1 MSRKVNQIFGS
12 DKDTETLTLSNLK
25 SVVLSSFYFDK
36 LDDLFTSLKVGS
48 NEVKYKEVSTSVDG
62 DTDVVVSISPSNTVE
77 KVVIGQEEIIPSD
90 IVEFWSDES
99 SIIIETSTGVF
110 KIVRASG
117 NSFSRLSDE
126 LVSQSRGKVLVSS
139 WEGM

>member
-1 MSRKVNQIFGS
+1 MSYKVNQIFGS
-12 DKDTETLTLSNLK
+12 DKDTETLTLSNLR

-48 NEVKYKEVSTSVDG
+48 NEVKYKEVSTSAGD
-62 DTDVVVSISPSNTVE
+62 DTDVVISISPDNTVE
-77 KVVIGQEEIIPSD
+77 KVVIGQEEIVPSD

-99 SIIIETSTGVF
+99 TILIETSTGVF
-110 KIVRASG
+110 KIVRASD
-117 NSFSRLSDE
+117 NLFSRLSGE
-126 LVSQSRGKVLVSS
+126 LVSQSQDKALVSS

>member
-1 MSRKVNQIFGS
+1 MSHKVNQIFGS

-48 NEVKYKEVSTSVDG
+48 NEVKYKEVSTSVDA
-62 DTDVVVSISPSNTVE
+62 DTDIVISISPDNMVE

-90 IVEFWSDES
+90 IVKFWSDES
-99 SIIIETSTGVF
+99 SIIIETSNGVF
-110 KIVRASG
+110 KIVRASC
-117 NSFSRLSDE
+117 NSFTRLSDE
-126 LVSQSRGKVLVSS
+126 LVSQSRDKVLVSS

>member
-62 DTDVVVSISPSNTVE
+62 DTDVVVRISPSNTVE

-126 LVSQSRGKVLVSS
+126 LVSQSRDKVLVSS

>member
-1 MSRKVNQIFGS
+1 MSHKVNQIFGS
-12 DKDTETLTLSNLK
+12 DKDTETLALSNLK

-48 NEVKYKEVSTSVDG
+48 NEVKYKEVSTSVDD
-62 DTDVVVSISPSNTVE
+62 DTDIVISISPDNTIE
-77 KVVIGQEEIIPSD
+77 KVVIGQEEIVPSD

-110 KIVRASG
+110 KIVRASD

-126 LVSQSRGKVLVSS
+126 LVSQSRDKVLVSS

>member
-12 DKDTETLTLSNLK
+12 DKETETLTLSNLK

-48 NEVKYKEVSTSVDG
+48 NEVKYKEVSTSVDD
-62 DTDVVVSISPSNTVE
+62 DTDVVIRISPDNTIE
-77 KVVIGQEEIIPSD
+77 KVVIGQEEIVPSD

-110 KIVRASG
+110 KIVRASY

-126 LVSQSRGKVLVSS
+126 LVSQSRDKVLVSS

>member
-1 MSRKVNQIFGS
+1 MSHKVNQIFGS
-12 DKDTETLTLSNLK
+12 DKETETLTLSNLK

-48 NEVKYKEVSTSVDG
+48 NEVKYKEVSTSVDD
-62 DTDVVVSISPSNTVE
+62 DTDIVISISPDNTIE
-77 KVVIGQEEIIPSD
+77 KVVIGQEEIVPSD
-90 IVEFWSDES
+90 IVKFWSDES
-99 SIIIETSTGVF
+99 SILVETSTGVF
-110 KIVRASG
+110 KIVRASD

-126 LVSQSRGKVLVSS
+126 LVSQSRDKALFSS

>member
-36 LDDLFTSLKVGS
+36 LDDLFTSLKFGS

-62 DTDVVVSISPSNTVE
+62 DTDIVVSISPSNTVE

-110 KIVRASG
+110 KIVKASD
-117 NSFSRLSDE
+117 NSLSRLSDE
-126 LVSQSRGKVLVSS
+126 LVSQSRDKALVSS